1 MVEYAERFFRLVEA
15 GDIEAVSALYHDD
28 GAVWHNYDDVEQ
40 SKEENLATLGS
51 SADRYDRFASAEP
64 RHVAI
69 AGGFLR
75 QHVIE
80 VERGGKSA
88 AIPAILR
95 VYVADGK
102 IRRIEESF
110 ARGKLAALFASC
122 TPKGGPAPV
131 RRRTGAPHDRRRA
144 DATAEAG

>member
-1 MVEYAERFFRLVEA
+1 MSGESMVEYAERFFRLVEA

-28 GAVWHNYDDVEQ
+28 VAVWHNYDDVEQ

-51 SADRYDRFASAEP
+51 IADRYDRFAYAEP

-69 AGGFLR
+69 EGGFLR

-95 VYVADGK
+95 VYVEDGK
-102 IRRIEESF
+102 IRRIEEYF
-110 ARGKLAALFASC
+110 DRGKLDALFAS
-122 TPKGGPAPV
+122 
-131 RRRTGAPHDRRRA
+131 
-144 DATAEAG
+144 